1 MNVSERLARSAV
13 VPVVVLDDAKDAV
26 YGARGGRGRQRAP
39 VHGLGRVM
47 AAAAGAVLVRMVV
60 VAAFVVMRM
69 AAFRMGVRVVAVPV
83 VMAAALVAVVMA
95 VAAVLVAV
103 VFVPGGQGGM
113 KYLVTY
119 EAVRVPGTAGA

>member
-1 MNVSERLARSAV
+1 MRL
-13 VPVVVLDDAKDAV
+13 
-26 YGARGGRGRQRAP
+26 
-39 VHGLGRVM
+39 
-47 AAAAGAVLVRMVV
+47 
-60 VAAFVVMRM
+60 

-83 VMAAALVAVVMA
+83 VMAAALVAVVM
-95 VAAVLVAV
+95 AV